1 LGVEKP
7 MTVMTRTKLV
17 LMFVAT
23 WLLLAAFILV
33 QRLPWVPRT
42 PLEWLLFIGFG
53 PPLYLI
59 GEALFSWLLSSGSGY
74 RISTRMFSALRMLF
88 APLCGVLFLGL
99 AWYLSSLLGVGA

>member
-1 LGVEKP
+1 
-7 MTVMTRTKLV
+7 MTVMSRTMLV

-42 PLEWLLFIGFG
+42 PLEWLLFIGLG
-53 PPLYLI
+53 PSLYLI
-59 GEALFSWLLSSGSGY
+59 GEAFFSWLLSSGCGY
-74 RISTRMFSALRMLF
+74 RISTRTFSALRRLF
-88 APLCGVLFLGL
+88 TLLCGVLLLGL